1 MSHKL
6 FARYM
11 AINDEYYNMVII
23 TILEPIYLPL
33 DQLDSQN
40 INPPF
45 QGNDIVLKIN
55 SAF

>member
-1 MSHKL
+1 M
-6 FARYM
+6 
-11 AINDEYYNMVII
+11 NGYNKMVII

-45 QGNDIVLKIN
+45 QGNDIVLKK
-55 SAF
+55 